1 MIIPKEIKQKPVEYI
16 ILFLVFVIGLFL
28 YIFIDN
34 SQFRTGIVF
43 SVAISYF
50 AWSLYHHQKRGD
62 LHTSIIVEYL
72 LFILLGVVLLL
83 YNPFATF

>member
-1 MIIPKEIKQKPVEYI
+1 MIIPKEIKQKPIEYI
-16 ILFLVFVIGLFL
+16 FLFLIFIVGFFS
-28 YIFIDN
+28 YIFINN
-34 SQFRTGIVF
+34 SQIRMGIVF
-43 SVAISYF
+43 GVAILYF

-83 YNPFATF
+83 YNPFAIF